1 MSIISSAYPARFKL
15 VLQLNRW
22 PLVGVVQELMLN
34 HRFPH
39 PHSIILTIIVSVIFL
54 VIGYSVFHHHQNKFS
69 DLV

>member
-1 MSIISSAYPARFKL
+1 MAH
-15 VLQLNRW
+15 
-22 PLVGVVQELMLN
+22 LVGVVQELMLN